1 MRGLLLVLL
10 VACGGG
16 GSGEVEG
23 DPLIQSS
30 LMGQFNNAEWTPAFG
45 FGRSETSKSGAM
57 NFVMYVGSTKIS
69 CADEFGGRPRE
80 GTYAATSVPTPPT
93 MSTANTMFQL
103 TKVVGSDADVQFPL
117 PGTVTVTAVTETE
130 VSAVFAYDQTLDGG
144 RYAVNGAVTML
155 RCP

>member
-16 GSGEVEG
+16 GGGEAAG

-45 FGRSETSKSGAM
+45 FGRTETKSGSTSFM
-57 NFVMYVGSTKIS
+57 MYVGSAKIS
-69 CADEFGGRPRE
+69 CADDFEDPPPA
-80 GTYAATSVPTPPT
+80 GTYAFTSVPTPPT
-93 MSTANTMFQL
+93 MSTTNSTFVLA
-103 TKVVGSDADVQFPL
+103 KVVGDETDFEAPL
-117 PGTVTVTAVTETE
+117 PGTVTVTAVTETQ
-130 VSAVFAYDQTLDGG
+130 VSAVFGYDQTLDGG
-144 RYAVNGAVTML
+144 RYAVNGAVTRL